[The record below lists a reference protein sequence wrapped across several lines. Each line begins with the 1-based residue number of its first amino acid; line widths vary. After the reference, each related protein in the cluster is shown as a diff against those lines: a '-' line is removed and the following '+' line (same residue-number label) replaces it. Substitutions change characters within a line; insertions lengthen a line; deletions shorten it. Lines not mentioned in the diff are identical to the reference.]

1 MTRLPAPE
9 QWVLS
14 TMDEME
20 TAEMIET
27 YMADSSGRR
36 NIDCI
41 RSWQPLVERFSRRFP
56 AQRLSRSGIEGRR
69 NGGDLIGAVDAE
81 VGAFREVLTQQPIG
95 VLVSA
100 ALPWALRVAEVDL
113 HARIDLET
121 IMLGHFGS
129 LVPSQRTAQFF
140 GQGDDGAR
148 NRVAHRLSSVSRE
161 RMPDPS

>member
-1 MTRLPAPE
+1 MAEVKLLAQMVAKNSISWRGPLFSRAQPSQTASAP
-9 QWVLS
+9 S
-14 TMDEME
+14 
-20 TAEMIET
+20 
-27 YMADSSGRR
+27 ADSSGRR

-113 HARIDLET
+113 DTRIDLET
-121 IMLGHFGS
+121 IVLSRFDS
-129 LVPSQRTAQFF
+129 LIP
-140 GQGDDGAR
+140 G
-148 NRVAHRLSSVSRE
+148 
-161 RMPDPS
+161 